1 MSKLLSV
8 TGLVKRF
15 GGLTAT
21 DHFNLELPHGELHAL
36 IGPNGAGKTTLM
48 CQLTGELQSD
58 GGDIRFDGKS
68 IMGWSVPRRAL
79 GGIARSYQITQLL
92 KGFSVLE
99 NVMLMVQARLGHSF
113 RMWRPVRRESAL
125 MRPAMEA
132 LEGVGLAHRAHDD
145 VSELAHGEHRQ
156 LELAMALAMQPRL
169 LLLDEPLA
177 GMSQAESAIM
187 IDLLQRL
194 KGRYTILLVEH
205 DMQAVFSL
213 ADRISVLVYGK
224 AIACGDPAQI
234 QSDAGVKRAYLGD
247 DDVPYF
253 SRTLI

>member
-1 MSKLLSV
+1 MTSLLSV
-8 TGLVKRF
+8 KGLVKRF

-21 DHFNLELPHGELHAL
+21 DHFSLELPKGELHAL

-48 CQLTGELQSD
+48 SQLVGELSSD
-58 GGDIRFDGKS
+58 EGEVYFEGQDIVN
-68 IMGWSVPRRAL
+68 WSVPRRAL

-99 NVMLMVQARLGHSF
+99 NVAMMVQARTSHSF
-113 RMWRPVRRESAL
+113 RIWQPVSRSRVL
-125 MRPAMEA
+125 TDTAMQA
-132 LEGVGLAHRAHDD
+132 LEQVGLAHRAHDD
-145 VSELAHGEHRQ
+145 VMVLAHGEHRQ

-177 GMSQAESAIM
+177 GMSQSESSAM
-187 IDLLQRL
+187 IALLQRL
-194 KGRYTILLVEH
+194 KQHYTIMMVEH

-224 AIACGDPAQI
+224 QIACGTPEEIRTNEAV
-234 QSDAGVKRAYLGD
+234 ARAYLGD
-247 DDVPYF
+247 E
-253 SRTLI
+253 